1 MQVYYA
7 TVSAH
12 ADAKGI
18 LQLVQQ
24 VAPAAALLVHGEPD
38 KMAFMSNKIQSS
50 LGIKCFMPAIG
61 EEVEINSSGC
71 TPVPTSAQL
80 LRKLPMTVQQLMA
93 CSSGAGGDGGA
104 AQGVA
109 AAAAAAG
116 VRGQGTSAGAAAA
129 GWLQQGD
136 VGQLVQAA
144 MKLAGLNAPAAA
156 AAGGSSAGNAQQQ
169 QQQQQQLPVSAA
181 ARAAQLAPWLELLAA
196 AAHEVRQ
203 GAGSVQEA
211 QQQQQQQ
218 QQQPHVQPQH
228 RQQQADQQLTSAD
241 AGVPVQQQ
249 QQPVVITARL
259 LPDGLAVATLS
270 QQLHQQLALES
281 QSCILDG
288 VLVVRHLPP
297 KAPAEQQLVQSMQ
310 LLPAQDAAAALGLAQ
325 HSVRLRCRLKLP
337 ACCWDGSAA
346 QQWLNTAEAGDA
358 GTQQPEEQQQQL
370 SQNGT
375 AGLGFVT
382 AVLRAGLPP
391 SLAQQV
397 QAEGC
402 RVHLKSLNVAVSDSQ
417 PHTLVCSWV
426 LHNDALAQQ
435 CISMVELAAKGM

>member
-24 VAPAAALLVHGEPD
+24 IAPAAALLVHGEPD

-61 EEVEINSSGC
+61 EEVEISSSGC

-93 CSSGAGGDGGA
+93 CGSSEGGA

-109 AAAAAAG
+109 AAAAAAAVG
-116 VRGQGTSAGAAAA
+116 DSGRSSSAGAAAA

-156 AAGGSSAGNAQQQ
+156 GGGSSAGNALE
-169 QQQQQQLPVSAA
+169 QQQQQLPVSAA

-203 GAGSVQEA
+203 GSGNVQEA

-218 QQQPHVQPQH
+218 PHVQRLQQ
-228 RQQQADQQLTSAD
+228 QQQADQHLNSTV

-249 QQPVVITARL
+249 AQQQQALPTARL
-259 LPDGLAVATLS
+259 LPGGRAVATLS

-281 QSCILDG
+281 QSCVLDG
-288 VLVVRHLPP
+288 VLVVKHLPP

-310 LLPAQDAAAALGLAQ
+310 LLPAQEAAAALGLGQ
-325 HSVRLRCRLKLP
+325 HTVRLKCRLKLP
-337 ACCWDGSAA
+337 ARCWDQSAV
-346 QQWLNTAEAGDA
+346 QQWQNTAQGDQA
-358 GTQQPEEQQQQL
+358 GTQQHEKQQQQ
-370 SQNGT
+370 QTEDGT

-391 SLAQQV
+391 SLAQQL
-397 QAEGC
+397 QAEGAGM
-402 RVHLKSLNVAVSDSQ
+402 RLKSLSLEVCDSQ
-417 PHTLVCSWV
+417 PQTLVCSWL
-426 LHNDALAQQ
+426 LHDDALAQQ
-435 CISMVELAAKGM
+435 CVSMVELAAEGM